1 MSLVLLVSLY
11 YQFLCLLLSIF
22 SVSHNNVFHLSMIN
36 YCKITIIIIIMFSSL
51 VHFLDSA
58 CIYIS
63 PFTFQSL
70 LFIDVSNFTYFNNIL
85 LLSLNKYVSIIIY
98 TKLLCHSHE

>member
-11 YQFLCLLLSIF
+11 YQFLCLFLSIF

-36 YCKITIIIIIMFSSL
+36 HCKITIIILIFSSIL
-51 VHFLDSA
+51 PFLESH
-58 CIYIS
+58 YIL

-85 LLSLNKYVSIIIY
+85 LLSLNKYVSIIMY

>member
-22 SVSHNNVFHLSMIN
+22 SVIFNVFHLSMIN
-36 YCKITIIIIIMFSSL
+36 HCKITIIIVIFSSIL
-51 VHFLDSA
+51 PFLESP
-58 CIYIS
+58 CMYIL

>member
-11 YQFLCLLLSIF
+11 YQFLCLFLSIF

-36 YCKITIIIIIMFSSL
+36 HCKITIIIIIFSSIL
-51 VHFLDSA
+51 PFLESP
-58 CIYIS
+58 CMYIL

-70 LFIDVSNFTYFNNIL
+70 LFIDVSNLTYFNNIL
-85 LLSLNKYVSIIIY
+85 LLSFNKYASIIIY
-98 TKLLCHSHE
+98 TKLLYNSHE